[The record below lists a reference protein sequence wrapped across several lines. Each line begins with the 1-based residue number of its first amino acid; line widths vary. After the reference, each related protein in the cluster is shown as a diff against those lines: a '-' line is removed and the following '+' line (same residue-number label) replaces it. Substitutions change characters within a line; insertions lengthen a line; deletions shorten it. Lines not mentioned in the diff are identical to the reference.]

1 MTKWLD
7 EPSLDEDVVVSTRVR
22 VARNLDKYKFP
33 SLLSIN
39 ESDEL
44 TEEVLEDVKESLD
57 SNYQFIRTRDL
68 SSREEL
74 KYVENHLISPGL
86 IQERNKSSFLL
97 RDDEKVSI
105 MINEE
110 DHIRIQTLYSGSNL
124 KEAWELS
131 SRIDDQLGEKLK
143 YAYDENLGYLTSCPT
158 NVGTGLRASVMVHL
172 PCITM
177 ANNMNPLID
186 GLRNIGLTV
195 RGLYGEG
202 SEALGDLYQVSN
214 QTTLGQ
220 SEEEIIEKLDKVV
233 QQIINK
239 ERNTRE
245 HLKKNKLIELK
256 DKIYRSSGI
265 LRFARIITSKEAT
278 IHLSNIRLGLEM
290 EILEKGSLKDVIQ
303 LMIAIQPA
311 NIQTKYNEDM
321 NEKERDI
328 ARANIIREYI
338 LNMEG

>member
-7 EPSLDEDVVVSTRVR
+7 GPSLDEDVVVSTRVR
-22 VARNLDKYKFP
+22 IARNLDKYKFP

-44 TEEVLEDVKESLD
+44 TEEVLGDVKESLD
-57 SNYQFIRTRDL
+57 SNYRFIRTRDL
-68 SSREEL
+68 SARDQL
-74 KYVENHLISPGL
+74 NYVEKHLISPGL
-86 IQERNKSSFLL
+86 IKEKNKSSFLL
-97 RDDEKVSI
+97 REDEKASI

-110 DHIRIQTLYSGSNL
+110 DHIRIQTLFSGSNL
-124 KEAWELS
+124 DRAWELTS
-131 SRIDDQLGEKLK
+131 SIDDQLEERLK
-143 YAYDENLGYLTSCPT
+143 YAYDKNLGYLTSCPT

-177 ANNMNPLID
+177 ANNMNSLID

-202 SEALGDLYQVSN
+202 SETLGDLYQVSN

-220 SEEEIIEKLDKVV
+220 SEEEIIEKLNRVIE
-233 QQIINK
+233 QIIDK
-239 ERNTRE
+239 ERNTRKY
-245 HLKKNKLIELK
+245 LKENRLIELK
-256 DKIYRSSGI
+256 DKIYRSSGA
-265 LRFARIITSKEAT
+265 LRFARIITSREAT

-290 EILEKGSLKDVIQ
+290 GILKEGNLRDVMK

-311 NIQTKYNEDM
+311 NIQTKYNKDM
-321 NEKERDI
+321 KERERDI

-338 LNMEG
+338 SNMEG